1 MYSPVT
7 TKKIHINYS
16 TYTVLNFEGMGSGD
30 EPDTVT
36 NASKG
41 QASTYS
47 SLVRGGRGSVS
58 GGQVRG
64 DERGASR

>member
-1 MYSPVT
+1 MYWPVT
-7 TKKIHINYS
+7 TKKYTLTILL
-16 TYTVLNFEGMGSGD
+16 TVLNFEGMGSGD